1 MNKQNDQVVGSFID
15 TESNMYEDSYRT
27 MRINEEEIETKD
39 DQNFVQEEY
48 PFTFKDFKT
57 NIPLNEQ
64 QVDMVSNIM
73 QQMHK
78 TGETGRFDIN

>member
-1 MNKQNDQVVGSFID
+1 
-15 TESNMYEDSYRT
+15 

-57 NIPLNEQ
+57 NIPLNE
-64 QVDMVSNIM
+64 
-73 QQMHK
+73 
-78 TGETGRFDIN
+78 